1 MPVIHTV
8 SNSYL
13 HTGIQMVGKYL
24 HIVGTALPLP
34 ASFLHKIAFLPML
47 SRLLGHDWK
56 LLIGNQLQKLA
67 QRVFG
72 LCRAYEQA

>member
-1 MPVIHTV
+1 
-8 SNSYL
+8 
-13 HTGIQMVGKYL
+13 
-24 HIVGTALPLP
+24 
-34 ASFLHKIAFLPML
+34 LHKIAFLPML